1 MRDKMNTTRS
11 WFYKIKSVGI
21 YLDDLELH
29 SVVTIF
35 GALADSFNDGV
46 DE

>member
-1 MRDKMNTTRS
+1 MDKMNTMQS
-11 WFYKIKSVGI
+11 WINKLKSVGP

-29 SVVTIF
+29 RVVAIF